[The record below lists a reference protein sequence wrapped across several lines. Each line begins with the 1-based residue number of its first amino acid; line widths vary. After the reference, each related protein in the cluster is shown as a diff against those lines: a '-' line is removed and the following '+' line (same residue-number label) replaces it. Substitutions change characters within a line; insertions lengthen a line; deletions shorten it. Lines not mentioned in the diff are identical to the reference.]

1 MSEELYMQK
10 SIQRRIDKMDDDE
23 LVIKLGQVKQ
33 DRKDFV
39 NCSNS
44 LRADFLRWQ
53 DLLQEEMKRRGM
65 R

>member
-1 MSEELYMQK
+1 MTEELYMEK
-10 SIQRRIDKMDDDE
+10 SIQRRIDKLNDDE
-23 LVIKLGQVKQ
+23 LVNKLRQVQQ

-44 LRADFLRWQ
+44 LRADLLRWQ
-53 DLLQEEMKRRGM
+53 DLIQEEMKKRGM